1 MGYETNASESK
12 ARMKRLASSGRIC
25 SRPHSHRETFSSVT
39 FSKRA
44 TSSWVF
50 PARSRAFLT
59 AILSNFIST
68 SLFVV
73 RGITP
78 SVVLITT
85 TTKAGVN

>member
-59 AILSNFIST
+59 AILSNFISAT
-68 SLFVV
+68 F
-73 RGITP
+73 RCER
-78 SVVLITT
+78 
-85 TTKAGVN
+85 